1 MSRKEFTVG
10 SKKSKEQISA
20 EANAFADAAV
30 EHIVGRLQA
39 KDRENQFQEEM
50 TYEFKR
56 RNAIDPENPEARTW
70 TDKEFSNVYS
80 QADKAS
86 TLAHLRLI
94 ALRSAEERLG
104 FVERLLA
111 NALDEMP
118 SPAGKREAGVVA
130 QLQGALAI
138 LRQEVPSYIADVR
151 VRSQSGLCATCN
163 CQPCRDRMEH
173 HAKYKDT
180 FGADQPEAPQ
190 CCMHEGATLFLPF

>member
-1 MSRKEFTVG
+1 MSRKEFTVA

-20 EANAFADAAV
+20 EANAFADAAI

-39 KDRENQFQEEM
+39 KDREAQFQQEV
-50 TYEFKR
+50 TYAHKR
-56 RNAIDPENPEARTW
+56 EVAVEPIDPDGKTW
-70 TDKEFSNVYS
+70 TDKEFSNVYNHAS
-80 QADKAS
+80 KAS
-86 TLAHLRLI
+86 DLAHLRLI

-104 FVERLLA
+104 FVERLVA

-138 LRQEVPSYIADVR
+138 LKQAVPSYVADVR

-163 CQPCRDRMEH
+163 CQPCKERMEH
-173 HAKYKDT
+173 HAKYADT

-190 CCMHEGATLFLPF
+190 CCRHEGATLFLPF